1 MILTFLISTI
11 AVLLAA
17 YLLPGIYVDGFLWAF
32 MVAVVMG
39 LINLV
44 VRPVVDFLS
53 LPANILTL
61 GLFTFVIDA
70 LMVMLAGWVL
80 KPHFI
85 VSGFWWALLFSIVL
99 GLLVSLLN
107 VLFHKK

>member
-80 KPHFI
+80 KPHFT

-107 VLFHKK
+107 TLFNRK

>member
-53 LPANILTL
+53 LPANVLTL

-80 KPHFI
+80 EPHFT

-107 VLFHKK
+107 ILLNRK